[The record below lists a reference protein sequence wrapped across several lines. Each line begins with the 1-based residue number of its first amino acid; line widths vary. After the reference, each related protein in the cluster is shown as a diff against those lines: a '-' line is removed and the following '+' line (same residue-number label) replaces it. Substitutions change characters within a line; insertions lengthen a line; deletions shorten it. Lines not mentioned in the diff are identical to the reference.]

1 MNQKSDA
8 RARGNN
14 PRFSWWPSSTM
25 LKYRLSGT
33 TEGSVSNRNE
43 RTKYYEPSNF
53 TLVRTNRG
61 APHNLPLSRRAANGF
76 STAEM
81 EQTVIAHTQIV

>member
-14 PRFSWWPSSTM
+14 PRFSWWPSATM

-33 TEGSVSNRNE
+33 TKGSVSSRNG
-43 RTKYYEPSNF
+43 RTKYCKPSNF
-53 TLVRTNRG
+53 TLVATNAAG
-61 APHNLPLSRRAANGF
+61 AAQSSVITASRERALNC
-76 STAEM
+76 
-81 EQTVIAHTQIV
+81 

>member
-14 PRFSWWPSSTM
+14 PRFSWWPSATM

-33 TEGSVSNRNE
+33 TEGSVSNRNG
-43 RTKYYEPSNF
+43 RIKYCQPSNF
-53 TLVRTNRG
+53 ALADTNEAG
-61 APHNLPLSRRAANGF
+61 AAQSSVITASRKRALNC
-76 STAEM
+76 
-81 EQTVIAHTQIV
+81 